1 MGAGV
6 PPMPPGPP
14 PKKKSALP
22 WILGIVGVAVIV
34 AVVLI
39 LVFVVFKGDGGA
51 DAADAEKVVQT
62 FFSSLE
68 NQDASLLVSTMEPAY
83 VEELKDILGADYIS
97 LLDDYF
103 FMYFPDDLK
112 IDIKK
117 MESEV
122 EGDRADV
129 RIVEGTIAYSDEYGD
144 EVVADAADM
153 DMESFVLVKVDGKWY
168 LSEKT
173 LKEMGIDFTGYED
186 FESDGGESLDIED
199 LGIEDPRENDY
210 YMEIV
215 LPIDSE
221 LEAFNVILEDPDIND
236 WYWLADLPQFDISD
250 ENTSY
255 VVYLYEL
262 DENLNEIPFGYFAV
276 DKETGEIFEV
286 VE

>member
-1 MGAGV
+1 M
-6 PPMPPGPP
+6 
-14 PKKKSALP
+14 
-22 WILGIVGVAVIV
+22 IV

-51 DAADAEKVVQT
+51 GATDAEKVVQT

-129 RIVEGTIAYSDEYGD
+129 RIVEGTVAYTDEYGD

>member
-6 PPMPPGPP
+6 PPTPPGPP

-39 LVFVVFKGDGGA
+39 LVFVVFKGDSGA
-51 DAADAEKVVQT
+51 GATDAEKVVQN

-112 IDIKK
+112 IEIKK

-129 RIVEGTIAYSDEYGD
+129 RIVEGTITYSDEYGD

-168 LSEKT
+168 LSEET
-173 LKEMGIDFTGYED
+173 LIEMGFDFSGFRDIED
-186 FESDGGESLDIED
+186 MGMEDIED
-199 LGIEDPRENDY
+199 LSDEDLGMDIE
-210 YMEIV
+210 

-221 LEAFNVILEDPDIND
+221 DEALFVIFEDPDIWE
-236 WYWLADLPQFDISD
+236 WYLDTEGALYDISD

-255 VVYLYEL
+255 VVYLYEIT
-262 DENLNEIPFGYFAV
+262 DDGEEIPYGYFGV
-276 DKETGEIFEV
+276 DKESGEIFEV